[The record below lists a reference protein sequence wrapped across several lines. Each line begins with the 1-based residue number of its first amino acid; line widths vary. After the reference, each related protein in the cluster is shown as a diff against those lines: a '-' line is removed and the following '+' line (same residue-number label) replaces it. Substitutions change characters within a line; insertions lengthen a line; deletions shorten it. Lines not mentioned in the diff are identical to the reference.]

1 MAQLKDSLITGDLR
15 VTGTI
20 YGNANLSSLNA
31 SGTGL
36 GSNGQVLKSTGTGL
50 AWLTLG
56 SLASKSTI
64 SNHSVTIPT
73 GETSR
78 TADVAVNT
86 TTVNS
91 ITGVGTLP
99 SLTVTAT
106 DVVTGGTTTAIP
118 NISKKTV
125 VTGVTKKTVV
135 TGGSTTA
142 VPNISKKTVVT
153 SATAAKATYSSGVLT
168 ISDGSVTTGDSVT
181 VGTAINAYTSLT
193 TGDSVTVTT
202 GDSVTVGTAINAYTA
217 LTTSSIG
224 SASNWSAGTLPT
236 KGSNTT
242 VATGIK
248 TQPTFTVTTQTTT
261 LTHTIS

>member
-1 MAQLKDSLITGDLR
+1 MR

-20 YGNANLSSLNA
+20 YGDANLSSLNA

-56 SLASKSTI
+56 GLASKSTI

>member
-1 MAQLKDSLITGDLR
+1 MVDAEPTTKQTT
-15 VTGTI
+15 VTARKPLYVDEAGI
-20 YGNANLSSLNA
+20 
-31 SGTGL
+31 
-36 GSNGQVLKSTGTGL
+36 L
-50 AWLTLG
+50 AT
-56 SLASKSTI
+56 KSTI
-64 SNHSVTIPT
+64 GDHSVTTPT
-73 GETSR
+73 GATSR
-78 TADVAVNT
+78 TQDVTLNT

-91 ITGVGTLP
+91 ITAVGTLP
-99 SLTVTAT
+99 SLIITAT
-106 DVVTGGTTTAIP
+106 NVVTGGTTTAVP

-125 VTGVTKKTVV
+125 VTDVTKKTVV

-224 SASNWSAGTLPT
+224 SASN
-236 KGSNTT
+236 
-242 VATGIK
+242 
-248 TQPTFTVTTQTTT
+248 
-261 LTHTIS
+261 